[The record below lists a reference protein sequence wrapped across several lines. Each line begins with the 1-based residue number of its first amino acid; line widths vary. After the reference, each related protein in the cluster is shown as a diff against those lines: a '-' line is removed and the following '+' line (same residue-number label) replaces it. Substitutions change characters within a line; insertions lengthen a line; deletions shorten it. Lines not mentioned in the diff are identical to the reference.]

1 MSDNLNVVWSKFFN
15 HRTKTLWERFP
26 GYYRSLVIETSDPL
40 NMYRVKFKCP
50 ELHDFDLP
58 PEDCPWAVPCFDLG
72 GNKAG
77 RFVAPTI
84 GDWVW
89 ITFEKQHPY
98 GPIWTGFANP
108 TRRKFYTYPQIFQ
121 KTPLA
126 VNTEGI
132 PTERPDDYD
141 EDYLPKDGRP
151 MGHGWQDR
159 YGNLDVHSAVGYF
172 PSEHVKAPPPPEH
185 DALAGQAFEQQV
197 TNPQVNDPD
206 RKYMARVTKY
216 GHIFLMGDQ
225 GYHWKKGA
233 NELGEFEGDVEED
246 EQFEKKRWLF
256 LQRLLNDN
264 VPKASD
270 KNGDQRKQ
278 LMMTRYGHRIEM
290 RDVGW
295 AQYGPMESKSRAGE
309 FGPARHLSKERKS
322 DYRWIKIRTKGGM
335 LFQAYDKGFD
345 PSQDKYIKR
354 HLLEESGAK
363 SEQEDK
369 YWGDRDARWMR
380 MVTRYGIKLVLDDRG
395 SDLVDARKR
404 EVPRGV
410 GVLFKGRRTPAA
422 KEQERRG
429 NPRGFQFEFN
439 ERDDA
444 NHMTMASP
452 LGQTIELND
461 RYQYMMLTAAL
472 GKSWVPKWR
481 GVKDNEFIAKP
492 TMMNNPEK
500 NTHHLK
506 LDHDNEYVRLKT
518 RGNKGTKPRNGVN
531 PSGVGK
537 KEINQG
543 FEARDGRNGDGPWV
557 ELVDCQQRG
566 FWFSKSEGIGIWRAR
581 KKRKMYQWMD
591 EKQKKIVIYNNEKQ
605 GTIEIYSTKSVN
617 VISDR
622 DVNIRADRHITMRAG
637 KSIRMQAAGT
647 RMTLRPNILQVSA
660 RIRARQ
666 FRGFFPGLFPG
677 PGARNGVAPQGERV
691 ERLKKPKLPKK
702 RSPRDRAKT
711 YNKPFKAAKK
721 IK

>member
-26 GYYRSLVIETSDPL
+26 GYYRALVIETSDPL

-50 ELHDFDLP
+50 DMHDFDLP
-58 PEDCPWAVPCFDLG
+58 PADCPWAVPCFDLG
-72 GNKAG
+72 GNRAG

-126 VNTEGI
+126 VNDEGVA
-132 PTERPDDYD
+132 TERPDDYD

-172 PSEHVKAPPPPEH
+172 PSEHKQPPPPQGH
-185 DALAGQAFEQQV
+185 DALAGQDFEQKV
-197 TNPQVNDPD
+197 TDPEVNNPD

-225 GYHWKKGA
+225 GYHWQKDNKQ
-233 NELGEFEGDVEED
+233 ELGEFVGNADED
-246 EQFEKKRWLF
+246 EDFEKKRWLF

-264 VPKASD
+264 APRASD
-270 KNGDQRKQ
+270 ENGDQRKQ

-295 AQYGPMESKSRAGE
+295 AQLGPVQSKSREGE
-309 FGPARHLSKERKS
+309 FGPARYLSKERQN

-345 PSQDKYIKR
+345 PNEDKWVNR
-354 HLLEESGAK
+354 HLLEESGVK
-363 SEQEDK
+363 SEREDK

-395 SDLVDARKR
+395 SDTVNARKN
-404 EVPRGV
+404 EVPRGI
-410 GVLFKGRRTPAA
+410 GALIKGRRTPAA
-422 KEQERRG
+422 KEREAKGR
-429 NPRGFQFEFN
+429 PRGFHWEFN

-444 NHMTMASP
+444 NHSTWASP
-452 LGQTIELND
+452 LGQAIELND
-461 RYQYMMLTAAL
+461 RYQYMMLAAAL
-472 GKSWVPKWR
+472 GRRYVPKWR
-481 GVKDNEFIAKP
+481 GVKDNEYIAKP
-492 TMMNNPEK
+492 TMIKNPEL
-500 NTHHLK
+500 NSHHLK
-506 LDHDNEYVRLKT
+506 LDHDNEYIRLKT
-518 RGNKGTKPRNGVN
+518 RGNKGNKPRDGVN

-543 FEARDGRNGDGPWV
+543 FEARDGSKGDGPWV
-557 ELVDCQQRG
+557 EMVDCQRRG
-566 FWFSKSEGIGIWRAR
+566 LWFSKSEGLGIWRAR
-581 KKRKMYQWMD
+581 KKKKMYQWID
-591 EKQKKIVIYNNEKQ
+591 EKQKKIVIYNNEKN
-605 GTIEIYSTKSVN
+605 GTIDIYATGSVN
-617 VISDR
+617 VISDK
-622 DVNIRADRHITMRAG
+622 DVNIRADRHIFMRAG
-637 KSIRMQAAGT
+637 KSIRMQASGSKFT
-647 RMTLRPNILQVSA
+647 FYEGNISTTA
-660 RIRARQ
+660 RYKGPYVRA
-666 FRGFFPGLFPG
+666 FIPGVFPG
-677 PGARNGVAPQGERV
+677 PGAGRRSPGGEKV
-691 ERLKKPKLPKK
+691 ERIKKPKLPGK
-702 RSPRDRAKT
+702 REPRDRAKT
-711 YNKPFKAAKK
+711 YNKPFKAAKP